1 MKNPIIKYRYSII
14 ALLMI
19 VLSGVGA
26 RASAPWTV
34 NPGDYRYDMSLYL
47 DVSFAAGKMDYTQYD
62 VAAFVGDQCRGIAE
76 VLPLSNGTECLY
88 LRARSNSEEG
98 ETLTFKYYDRTTD
111 EVKPIDGVSVDF
123 KSNACV
129 GYPSS
134 PYAIKI
140 IRHYD
145 VVLSAADGGSIDREG
160 GRIAENTELVI
171 TATPAVGHHFTQW
184 SDGNTDNPRT
194 IVVDGDLTLEAE
206 FAVNQYKLV
215 YTVDGA
221 PYKEYEVDYGA
232 ALTAEAEPVKEGHTF
247 SGWEGLP
254 ETMPAR
260 DVTVTG
266 SFSINSYN
274 AVFKIDDTVIETKS
288 VVFGEAVTAP
298 EAPAKEGHT
307 FAGWQNVPETMPARD
322 IEVLGS
328 YTVNQYKLVYTV
340 DGAPYK
346 EYEID
351 YGTALTAE
359 AEPVKE
365 GHTFSGWDGLPE
377 TMPARDV
384 TVTGSFSINSY
395 NAVFKIDDT
404 VIETKSVVFGEAVTA
419 PEAPAK
425 EGHTFAGW
433 QDVPETMP
441 ARDIEIIGSYTVNQY
456 KLVYTVDG
464 APYKEY
470 EVDFGTALTAEAE
483 PVKEGHTFSGWEG
496 LPETMP
502 ARDVTVTG
510 SFSINSYNA
519 VFKIDDTVIETKS
532 VVFGEAVTAPE
543 APAKEGHTFA
553 GWQNVPETMPARDI
567 EVLGSYTVNQYKL
580 VYTVDGAP
588 YKEYE
593 IDYGTALTAEAEPV
607 KEGHTFSGWDGLP
620 ETMPAR
626 DVTVTG
632 SFSIN
637 SYNAVFK
644 IDDTVIETK
653 SVVFGEAVT
662 APEAPAKEG
671 HTFAGWQD
679 VPETMPAHD
688 IEIIGSYT
696 VNKYTLT
703 YVVDGETYKTVEVE
717 FGAAIEPETPEKE
730 GHTFSGWDA
739 LPETMPANNVTASG
753 SFTIN
758 SYNVVFKIDDAVIET
773 KSVVFGE
780 AVTAPEAPAKEGHTF
795 AGWQNVP
802 ETMPARDIEIIGSYT
817 LNKYTLTYVVDGE
830 TYKTV
835 EVEFGAAIEPETP
848 EKEGHTFSGW
858 DALPETMP
866 ANDVTV
872 TGSFS
877 INSYNVVFKID
888 GTVIET
894 KSVVFGEAVTAP
906 EAPAKEGHTFAGW
919 QDVPETMPA
928 RDIEIIG
935 SYTVNKYTLTYVVD
949 GETYKTVEVEFGAAI
964 EPETPEKE
972 GHTFSGWDTLPET
985 MPANDVTA
993 SGSFSINSYNAV
1005 FKIDGTVI
1013 ETKSVVFG
1021 EAVTAPDAPAKEG
1034 HTFAGWQDV
1043 PETMPA
1049 HDIEIIGSYT
1059 VNKYTLTYVVDGE
1072 TYKTVEV
1079 EFGAAIEPET
1089 PEKEGHTFSGWDAL
1103 PETMP
1108 ANDVTASGSFSI
1120 NSYCLRIYLNDELY
1134 HSEMIEYG
1142 AEVKVDDP
1150 TVPEGMEFNG
1160 WTDEIPET
1168 MPAHDVDIH
1177 GTYSKISGVD
1187 LIRID
1192 GDVRVTV
1199 CTVNGHILHNNRR
1212 WDEVKQHLS
1221 EGLYIINGVKYL
1233 IR

>member
-98 ETLTFKYYDRTTD
+98 ETLSFKYYDRTTD
-111 EVKPIDGVSVDF
+111 EVKPIDGVSVEF
-123 KSNACV
+123 KSNARV

-145 VVLSAADGGSIDREG
+145 VTLSAADGGSIDREG

-171 TATPAVGHHFTQW
+171 TATPAEGHHFTQW

-206 FAVNQYKLV
+206 FAVNQYTLV

-221 PYKEYEVDYGA
+221 PYKEYEIDYGT
-232 ALTAEAEPVKEGHTF
+232 ALTAEVEPVKEGHTF

-274 AVFKIDDTVIETKS
+274 AVFKIDD
-288 VVFGEAVTAP
+288 A
-298 EAPAKEGHT
+298 
-307 FAGWQNVPETMPARD
+307 
-322 IEVLGS
+322 
-328 YTVNQYKLVYTV
+328 
-340 DGAPYK
+340 
-346 EYEID
+346 
-351 YGTALTAE
+351 
-359 AEPVKE
+359 
-365 GHTFSGWDGLPE
+365 
-377 TMPARDV
+377 
-384 TVTGSFSINSY
+384 
-395 NAVFKIDDT
+395 
-404 VIETKSVVFGEAVTA
+404 
-419 PEAPAK
+419 
-425 EGHTFAGW
+425 
-433 QDVPETMP
+433 
-441 ARDIEIIGSYTVNQY
+441 
-456 KLVYTVDG
+456 
-464 APYKEY
+464 
-470 EVDFGTALTAEAE
+470 
-483 PVKEGHTFSGWEG
+483 
-496 LPETMP
+496 
-502 ARDVTVTG
+502 
-510 SFSINSYNA
+510 
-519 VFKIDDTVIETKS
+519 
-532 VVFGEAVTAPE
+532 
-543 APAKEGHTFA
+543 
-553 GWQNVPETMPARDI
+553 
-567 EVLGSYTVNQYKL
+567 
-580 VYTVDGAP
+580 
-588 YKEYE
+588 
-593 IDYGTALTAEAEPV
+593 
-607 KEGHTFSGWDGLP
+607 
-620 ETMPAR
+620 
-626 DVTVTG
+626 
-632 SFSIN
+632 
-637 SYNAVFK
+637 
-644 IDDTVIETK
+644 
-653 SVVFGEAVT
+653 
-662 APEAPAKEG
+662 
-671 HTFAGWQD
+671 
-679 VPETMPAHD
+679 
-688 IEIIGSYT
+688 
-696 VNKYTLT
+696 
-703 YVVDGETYKTVEVE
+703 
-717 FGAAIEPETPEKE
+717 
-730 GHTFSGWDA
+730 
-739 LPETMPANNVTASG
+739 
-753 SFTIN
+753 
-758 SYNVVFKIDDAVIET
+758 
-773 KSVVFGE
+773 
-780 AVTAPEAPAKEGHTF
+780 
-795 AGWQNVP
+795 
-802 ETMPARDIEIIGSYT
+802 
-817 LNKYTLTYVVDGE
+817 
-830 TYKTV
+830 
-835 EVEFGAAIEPETP
+835 
-848 EKEGHTFSGW
+848 
-858 DALPETMP
+858 
-866 ANDVTV
+866 
-872 TGSFS
+872 
-877 INSYNVVFKID
+877 
-888 GTVIET
+888 VIET

-949 GETYKTVEVEFGAAI
+949 GETYKTFEVEFGAAI

-972 GHTFSGWDTLPET
+972 GHTFSGWDALPET
-985 MPANDVTA
+985 MPASDVTVT
-993 SGSFSINSYNAV
+993 GSFSINSYNAV

-1013 ETKSVVFG
+1013 DTKSVVFG
-1021 EAVTAPDAPAKEG
+1021 EAVTAPEAPAKEG

-1059 VNKYTLTYVVDGE
+1059 VNKYTLIYVVDGE

-1108 ANDVTASGSFSI
+1108 ANDVTATGSFSI

-1168 MPAHDVDIH
+1168 MPDHDVDIH
-1177 GTYSKISGVD
+1177 GTFSKISGVD

-1199 CTVNGHILHNNRR
+1199 CTVSGHILYNNRR
-1212 WDEVKQHLS
+1212 WDEVKTHLS
-1221 EGLYIINGVKYL
+1221 DGLYIINGVKYL